1 MGTYEDFNSPYGVS
15 RSIHPGAVLLSPQ
28 LSSTSTPAG
37 TITNNN
43 NSTSGTTTNINNLSN
58 AFNNMN
64 IMNNNNTATTT
75 TSTTTHT
82 DVSNISNTLIDDTN
96 NNNNYNYNNDNHNI
110 NIHNNNNDI
119 NNNNMMTAGSV
130 SNNNNTNNKNN
141 GLINLTQDINN
152 ICKWLTNMSSAQ
164 QNMVMD
170 NIISTLKDDVLQ
182 YTKLKLDSLTNSGYL
197 SSPPQPPIITS
208 PLSVP
213 LLNELNNGL
222 TNTNNANNNNNNN
235 LPPPS
240 SSSNSTN
247 MNSILSNEHT
257 TTSTTN
263 NNINKESIYHPW
275 SPQPILEQQQA
286 RLLQQ
291 RPKSA
296 DPTNYQFQQNND
308 IGMISTLSQQTLRNE
323 NLSGRH
329 LNIHNNSNYTN
340 NSNNSNY
347 SNNNN
352 TTSYNTN
359 NNTSTSPNQYQHNV
373 SYNRSLNN
381 RKIYSD
387 PQYQQPYSYQSTG
400 LHSYNNFYSFTKAH
414 QNKHRHTDDNNNLQ
428 QQHQQ
433 QQHQQQQKSPANTSM
448 NPKNLTD
455 PNLLLDIPMW
465 LKSLRLHKYSAILK
479 DYYWEDLI
487 ELDDDFLNKKGVVAL
502 GARRKLLKAFTIV
515 KDLKNKGEIDQKAF
529 NSDKLSH

>member
-28 LSSTSTPAG
+28 LSSSSTP
-37 TITNNN
+37 TNNIN
-43 NSTSGTTTNINNLSN
+43 NNANSNNIHNLSN
-58 AFNNMN
+58 AFGNMN
-64 IMNNNNTATTT
+64 IINNSNINNNT
-75 TSTTTHT
+75 HT
-82 DVSNISNTLIDDTN
+82 DISNISNTLIDDTN
-96 NNNNYNYNNDNHNI
+96 NSHIMHTHTINNNNPNDNNNNSTI
-110 NIHNNNNDI
+110 NIHKNNNINDI
-119 NNNNMMTAGSV
+119 NNMMTAGSV
-130 SNNNNTNNKNN
+130 SNNNNSSSNNN

-170 NIISTLKDDVLQ
+170 NIISILKDDVLQ

-197 SSPPQPPIITS
+197 ASPPQPPVITS

-213 LLNELNNGL
+213 LLNELNL
-222 TNTNNANNNNNNN
+222 PTANNNLNSMLNND
-235 LPPPS
+235 
-240 SSSNSTN
+240 TN
-247 MNSILSNEHT
+247 KSD
-257 TTSTTN
+257 
-263 NNINKESIYHPW
+263 SIYHPW

-291 RPKSA
+291 QQRPKSA
-296 DPTNYQFQQNND
+296 DPSSYQFHQSND
-308 IGMISTLSQQTLRNE
+308 IGMISSSLRND
-323 NLSGRH
+323 NNSTNSNNNSNNSNRH
-329 LNIHNNSNYTN
+329 LNIHNNANYNSSSVAN
-340 NSNNSNY
+340 NSNI
-347 SNNNN
+347 
-352 TTSYNTN
+352 
-359 NNTSTSPNQYQHNV
+359 STSPNQYQNHI

-387 PQYQQPYSYQSTG
+387 SQYQQPYSYQSTG

-414 QNKHRHTDDNNNLQ
+414 QNKHTHTDENLSNSNLQ
-428 QQHQQ
+428 QH
-433 QQHQQQQKSPANTSM
+433 QKSSTNTSM

-465 LKSLRLHKYSAILK
+465 LKSLRLHKYSTILK
-479 DYYWEDLI
+479 DFYWEDLI

-515 KDLKNKGEIDQKAF
+515 KDLKKLGEIDQKAF
-529 NSDKLSH
+529 DKSRSNKII